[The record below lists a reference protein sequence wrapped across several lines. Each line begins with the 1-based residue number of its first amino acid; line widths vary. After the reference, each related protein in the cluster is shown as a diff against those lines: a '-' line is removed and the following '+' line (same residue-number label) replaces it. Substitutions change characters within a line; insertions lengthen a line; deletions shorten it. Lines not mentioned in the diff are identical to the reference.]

1 MADCEMNE
9 RVIENVLT
17 DPEGINPNGNH
28 QAHGNPNSRVS
39 SRVPIIDNGRRRSQF
54 GWKTISI

>member
-1 MADCEMNE
+1 MNE

-39 SRVPIIDNGRRRSQF
+39 SRVPIIDNGRRRRQF